1 MENVMRIKWLQEV
14 DSTNNELLR
23 HIGDYDNLS
32 VVAAVNQTAGRGQR
46 GNRWL
51 SAPGDNLTF
60 SLLLK
65 PSGLPAREV
74 MAVTCLATL
83 AVRDILREEG
93 VPAVVKWPNDIYVGR
108 KKICGMLV
116 ENGLDGADIAW
127 SVVGIGIN
135 LNQTEFPGEVMNAT
149 SLRRLTGQ
157 TYDPA
162 LVLEKVCHGLE
173 DLLPALATPA
183 GRNGL
188 RETYESDLFQKDSP
202 APYRDLATGE
212 EFTGTIRGIT
222 PEGLLRIEKA
232 GGLEKTFG
240 FKEVSYIL

>member
-1 MENVMRIKWLQEV
+1 MRIKWFEEL

-23 HIGDYDNLS
+23 HVGDYDNLS

-46 GNRWL
+46 GNRWI

-60 SLLLK
+60 SFLLK
-65 PSGLPAREV
+65 PCGLPAREV

-83 AVRDILREEG
+83 AVRDALREEG

-108 KKICGMLV
+108 RKICGMLV
-116 ENGLDGADIAW
+116 ENGLEGTDIAW

-135 LNQTEFPGEVMNAT
+135 LNQTDFPGGVQNPT
-149 SLRRLTGQ
+149 SLKRLTGR

-162 LVLEKVCHGLE
+162 AFLEKVCHGLE
-173 DLLPALATPA
+173 ALLPALASPD

-188 RETYESDLFQKDSP
+188 RAAYERDLFLKDSP
-202 APYRDLATGE
+202 AAYRDLATGE
-212 EFTGTIRGIT
+212 EFTGLIRGIT
-222 PEGLLRIEKA
+222 SEGLLRMEKA
-232 GGLEKTFG
+232 GGPEKTFG
-240 FKEVSYIL
+240 FKEISYIL